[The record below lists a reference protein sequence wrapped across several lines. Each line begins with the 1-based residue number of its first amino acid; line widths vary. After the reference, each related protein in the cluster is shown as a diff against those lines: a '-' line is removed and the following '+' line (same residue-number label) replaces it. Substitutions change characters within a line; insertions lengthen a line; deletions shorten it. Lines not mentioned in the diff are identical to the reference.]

1 MSAQHSYQ
9 PVMNRMENVSY
20 LVLPTCTSTDR
31 SAPALKSIQDCTF
44 TLYWISTH
52 VLFWQEKHSTAPH
65 RRRRVIIESVRA
77 YVLNEVYR
85 VCCIFVPYVGMWKL
99 TVYFFFLFFLLELA
113 CLMSVSDFRCS
124 GVIFR
129 QAGGGETHY
138 HTAGLG
144 CKIYLLHPLCWASV
158 QGHIEKQEWK
168 SERIIC
174 NCSKQLMLTSISVA
188 GCFDHLQV
196 KNVRYPKLCFRVES
210 ASNLRMMI

>member
-65 RRRRVIIESVRA
+65 RRRRVIIKSVRA
-77 YVLNEVYR
+77 YVLNKVYR

-99 TVYFFFLFFLLELA
+99 TVYFFFFLSVFCWNG
-113 CLMSVSDFRCS
+113 CLSYVCVGLQMFRCD
-124 GVIFR
+124 I
-129 QAGGGETHY
+129 QAGGRWWDTLPY
-138 HTAGLG
+138 
-144 CKIYLLHPLCWASV
+144 CWV
-158 QGHIEKQEWK
+158 G
-168 SERIIC
+168 
-174 NCSKQLMLTSISVA
+174 V
-188 GCFDHLQV
+188 
-196 KNVRYPKLCFRVES
+196 
-210 ASNLRMMI
+210 

>member
-52 VLFWQEKHSTAPH
+52 VLFWQEKHSTASL

-85 VCCIFVPYVGMWKL
+85 VSCIFVPYVGMWKL
-99 TVYFFFLFFLLELA
+99 TVYFFFLSFFCWNWPVLCLCRTSDVQVWYSGRREVVRHITILL
-113 CLMSVSDFRCS
+113 CR
-124 GVIFR
+124 GVKFTSSI
-129 QAGGGETHY
+129 
-138 HTAGLG
+138 LG
-144 CKIYLLHPLCWASV
+144 AEQTCRGI
-158 QGHIEKQEWK
+158 
-168 SERIIC
+168 
-174 NCSKQLMLTSISVA
+174 
-188 GCFDHLQV
+188 
-196 KNVRYPKLCFRVES
+196 
-210 ASNLRMMI
+210 

>member
-52 VLFWQEKHSTAPH
+52 VLFWQEKHSTAPL

-85 VCCIFVPYVGMWKL
+85 VSCIFVPYVGMWKL
-99 TVYFFFLFFLLELA
+99 TVYFFFLLFFVGIGPSYVCVGLQ
-113 CLMSVSDFRCS
+113 MFRCD
-124 GVIFR
+124 I
-129 QAGGGETHY
+129 QAGGRWWDTLPYCCVG
-138 HTAGLG
+138 
-144 CKIYLLHPLCWASV
+144 V
-158 QGHIEKQEWK
+158 
-168 SERIIC
+168 
-174 NCSKQLMLTSISVA
+174 
-188 GCFDHLQV
+188 
-196 KNVRYPKLCFRVES
+196 
-210 ASNLRMMI
+210 

>member
-52 VLFWQEKHSTAPH
+52 VLFWQEKHSTAPL

-85 VCCIFVPYVGMWKL
+85 VSCIFVPYVGMWKL
-99 TVYFFFLFFLLELA
+99 TVYFFFLSFFCWNWPVLCLCRTSDVQVWYSGRREVVRHITILL
-113 CLMSVSDFRCS
+113 CR
-124 GVIFR
+124 GVKFTSSI
-129 QAGGGETHY
+129 
-138 HTAGLG
+138 LG
-144 CKIYLLHPLCWASV
+144 AEQTCRGI
-158 QGHIEKQEWK
+158 
-168 SERIIC
+168 
-174 NCSKQLMLTSISVA
+174 
-188 GCFDHLQV
+188 
-196 KNVRYPKLCFRVES
+196 
-210 ASNLRMMI
+210 

>member
-9 PVMNRMENVSY
+9 PVMNRMGNVSY

-31 SAPALKSIQDCTF
+31 SAPAPKSIQDCTF

-99 TVYFFFLFFLLELA
+99 TVCFFFPFFVGIGPSYVCVGLQ
-113 CLMSVSDFRCS
+113 MFRCD
-124 GVIFR
+124 I
-129 QAGGGETHY
+129 QAGGGGETHY

-144 CKIYLLHPLCWASV
+144 CKIYLLHPRCWTSV

-168 SERIIC
+168 SE
-174 NCSKQLMLTSISVA
+174 NY
-188 GCFDHLQV
+188 F
-196 KNVRYPKLCFRVES
+196 
-210 ASNLRMMI
+210 